1 MKISSTFL
9 HSKVARR
16 IFFLFVLCA
25 LFPIAI
31 VAVFSMREVTQQ
43 LTQES
48 EARLLQATRSE
59 GMSTY
64 ERLTL
69 LEAEMKVLASGIP
82 RASAASSPAA
92 AASALPAELNDR
104 FLGIAVVTG
113 SGTASTLFGTLSE
126 PPQLTPAEAAWVQAG
141 NTALSVQRGPET
153 SRIFMT
159 RMLDPEHPERGRLLA
174 EVNPDYVWGVAALPV
189 HTEFC
194 VFDAE
199 FHPIFCSAGNLL
211 KSVGRSDPSAADFLP
226 ATFKTRKNDPYVI
239 RHWEIFL
246 KPRFGISKWVVV
258 LGERRSEVLAL
269 LAPFAGTFP
278 YVILLSIWFVTL
290 LSLIQIRRSL
300 VPLERLKEATQRMS
314 GLNFGTPVSIK
325 SNDEFQDLAHSFNDM
340 ADRLSRQFQALESI
354 NQIDRAILSSL
365 DTEKIVRTVL
375 GRLGRIVPL
384 ECVSISLADPKD
396 PLAWKTYLACAG
408 GETQTGSFA
417 VSISE
422 EEFAELRQNPEV
434 MLLSGAARTPS
445 YLERMAVRGMNSFL
459 VLPLMLQ
466 GKVRG
471 IIAMGRPSAMAL
483 SDEHI
488 FQSRQVAD
496 QVAVALS
503 NASLIQQLADL
514 HIGTLTALARTI
526 DAKSA
531 WTAGHS
537 ERVTAFALRIGKAM
551 GLSQRE
557 LDNLYRGGLL
567 HDIGKIGIPP
577 GILDKPGKL
586 TPEEIQLMREHVRIG
601 ARILEPI
608 PGFQEIIPIVL
619 QHHEWFDG
627 TGYPDGVAGENIHL
641 NARIFALA
649 DCYDALTSDRPYRPG
664 LGHEQVM
671 EMIRK
676 ETGTHFDPAVVKA
689 FYRMMTAEKFSPAET
704 EAATPVGVV
713 ADGSPLS

>member
-16 IFFLFVLCA
+16 IFLLFVLCA

-31 VAVFSMREVTQQ
+31 LAVFSTREVTHQ
-43 LTQES
+43 LTLES
-48 EARLLQATRSE
+48 EARLLQATRAE
-59 GMSTY
+59 GMSIY

-69 LEAEMKVLASGIP
+69 LEAELKVIEAGLPHSSASS
-82 RASAASSPAA
+82 SAAGA
-92 AASALPAELNDR
+92 ALPRELQDR
-104 FLGIAVVTG
+104 FIAIAEFEP
-113 SGTASTLFGTLSE
+113 SGNSRVLFGELSAA
-126 PPQLTPAEAAWVQAG
+126 PALSRAETEWVEAG
-141 NTALSVQRGPET
+141 NTAVSIERGSGQP
-153 SRIFMT
+153 RIFMT
-159 RMLDPEHPERGRLLA
+159 RMIDPRQPSRGRLVA
-174 EVNPDYVWGVAALPV
+174 EINPGYVWGVAALPV
-189 HTEFC
+189 NTDIC
-194 VFDAE
+194 VYDA
-199 FHPIFCSAGNLL
+199 FLKPIFCSSGPLPLL
-211 KSVGRSDPSAADFLP
+211 PAPPEPSLADFLP
-226 ATFKTRKNDPYVI
+226 SYLRRRQANSFVT
-239 RHWEIFL
+239 RHWEVFL
-246 KPRFGISKWVVV
+246 KPHFSAPKWIVV
-258 LGERRSEVLAL
+258 LGEPRAQALAL
-269 LAPFAGTFP
+269 LVPFENTFP
-278 YVILLSIWFVTL
+278 YVILLAIWLVTL
-290 LSLIQIRRSL
+290 LSLIQIRRNL

-314 GLNFGTPVSIK
+314 GLNFGTPVSIT
-325 SNDEFQDLAHSFNDM
+325 SNDEFQDLARSFNDM
-340 ADRLSRQFQALESI
+340 ADRLSRQFQALDSI

-365 DTEKIVRTVL
+365 DTEKIVRAVL
-375 GRLGRIVPL
+375 SRLGRIVPL
-384 ECVSISLADPKD
+384 DCVSISLAEPKD
-396 PLAWKTYLACAG
+396 PLAWQTYLACAG
-408 GETQTGSFA
+408 GETQSGSFA

-434 MLLSGAARTPS
+434 MLLSGASRTPS

-466 GKVRG
+466 GKARG
-471 IIAMGRPSAMAL
+471 IIAMARASAMAL

-488 FQSRQVAD
+488 FQARQVAD

-537 ERVTAFALRIGKAM
+537 ERVTAFALRIGRAM
-551 GLSQRE
+551 GLSQKE

-627 TGYPDGVAGENIHL
+627 TGYPDGVAGENINL

-649 DCYDALTSDRPYRPG
+649 DCYDALTSSRPYRPG

-689 FYRMMTAEKFSPAET
+689 FYRIMMAEKFSPAET
-704 EAATPVGVV
+704 ETAVPVGVA
-713 ADGSPLS
+713 ADGSPLT